1 VNRAKSGRP
10 ALETQAILRHWLEAV
25 PNDRL
30 AHLVRDA
37 ARGLGRSLQ
46 ARLAAH
52 GVAFGHWIFLRILWE
67 RQGLTQREL
76 SLEAGVM
83 EPTTSAALEAL
94 EKAGYVRRRKKAGN
108 RKNLHVFLTREG
120 AALKTHLVPLAE
132 AVNERALRGIK
143 PAHVA
148 ITRRT
153 LLALIRNL
161 AEDTG
166 DAVARRPDGIR
177 GRKRAGGGASVK
189 RHAERRARAGR

>member
-1 VNRAKSGRP
+1 VNRAKSERP

-83 EPTTSAALEAL
+83 EPTTSAALDTLA
-94 EKAGYVRRRKKAGN
+94 KAGYVRRRKKAGN
-108 RKNLHVFLTREG
+108 RKNVHVFLTGKG
-120 AALKTHLVPLAE
+120 AALKDRLVPLAE
-132 AVNERALRGIK
+132 AVNAVAVRGIA
-143 PAHVA
+143 PTHIAV
-148 ITRRT
+148 TRRT

-161 AEDTG
+161 AEDE
-166 DAVARRPDGIR
+166 ARIVAAPARRRAAPR
-177 GRKRAGGGASVK
+177 RNVTRPLKR
-189 RHAERRARAGR
+189 